1 MKAMLKARRALVA
14 FCMAGMLSAPLYA
27 ATDVANIAAGT
38 CALPA
43 GYTQLEY
50 AQTDGSVYSNI
61 GVKEDFKGRVEIKF
75 SVPSDDEQYL
85 WGIRDTKN
93 TTSKAL
99 SLGVSSGKKITLE
112 FGSKSYN
119 LGAPVANEPYY
130 ASLDYGGLSY
140 SLLKTSSG
148 EAQSSGS
155 FTATTDTESTRQI
168 QFFAVNNGG
177 GNANRAKSGARVY
190 YFKYYGADGTLKLD
204 FIPVKDANGTVG
216 FYDSVRGGLI
226 SFDAG
231 SCTAGP
237 SIMAVGENTT
247 LTAAK
252 TADKLL
258 IASGATLDQNGQTL
272 SVTDI
277 TTVPADVPAGFTRLA
292 SLHVNSNVIFKTQY
306 KPGASDKAEIKVKF
320 TERSTVSGSKVLFG
334 ARSAQSGS
342 KDAMACWHWWSGKD
356 ADKIRWDYGKSG
368 GSDAVVHLL
377 DIGTKYIFSLKS
389 GEGLVKSCDA
399 ETDAETVVYTDTY
412 PNGTVA
418 ANASYMWLLGFTGA
432 DTKSNSNSS
441 QYYACS
447 TDFYWFKATD
457 ANDGTVVKCHF
468 VPARRESD
476 GTVGVFDL
484 TGNYGFV
491 EPTIASGGIVTEG
504 DAVMPGAAT
513 IALSDDVS
521 VSGAVTAYAPLT
533 LAKSTAASGDVT
545 VAVPGAISGVGG
557 ITVGSGVTLNV
568 GVKRLDDVSVAFE
581 QGAGLALQL
590 TSATDSPVV
599 KVASEPS
606 SVKVYGVDGTTL
618 IEDAVTVYDA
628 TEGTV
633 SVTLPTTPVWRNT
646 KGNGS
651 FDDVDNWSQGALP
664 GAGVTFEVVLSAD
677 TEITVS
683 GTHSLGSMIVKGGHV
698 ATFAGSG
705 SLTVGSVTV
714 ESATTVKTG
723 GVVSFGGFEGDGS
736 IVYSPGAADA
746 LVVNSASSLGGEL
759 KIVTDKNLSVTLN
772 AAAQV
777 GTLTVSGEV
786 NAVVTMSNGMGGS
799 FVATDGATVEG
810 GVLQQGS
817 VGVLGATPTVTV
829 KNGGTFDFNKLNPDA
844 ATSYVIAGAGAG
856 NWPWA
861 MTSTGG
867 TVDDYFDNITLTSD
881 ATIGSSENSQ
891 IKIGSSSDP
900 GAANRGRLTLN
911 GHTLTVA
918 GGMWTT
924 YRYISMPGAGTIDFA
939 GRGIGVYQGAFNNQ
953 GGETTLVLRPEA
965 SKTVAIYNATT
976 VYALDWRGYK
986 INTEAALTI
995 SSSLTVSGGEK
1006 ETARLTFADGATA
1019 VLSNN
1024 LSITTTLTANGALSL
1039 TRAAGLEDAIAVAAT
1054 NAVNGSGTITVGAG
1068 VTLDLGKCRPAS
1080 ASINMSEGAALMLQL
1095 KSDTEIPVL
1104 KVTSE
1109 IDTAKMTVFDKDGNE
1124 VPDFRATYDGEAGTM
1139 TIYAGVYVWTNAD
1152 STGSFENAANWSVGS
1167 TPPSGKDFIVEVTG
1181 DTTIAVNSDYT
1192 LGNMEVRGGGTA
1204 TFAGSGSISVTKA
1217 SVAAGTA
1224 LVTGGKVTF
1233 PAIDLPAGATAML
1246 PDPSMLA
1253 NGNLV
1258 GGGTLVLA
1266 PGEGI
1271 TVTMSGGNTK
1281 WTGQTVIEN
1290 GTVKYKSGRSFGN
1303 EDTTANVVV
1312 KGGATL
1318 DQNGVRWLDRYAEKP
1333 AVRLEEGAVL
1343 TSSGD
1348 IDDNKGGVITKLSL
1362 SGDATVHADEH
1373 MVYMSKWF
1381 NEAYVTIELGTN
1393 TLAKTG
1399 TNEFFISVCNITGTG
1414 TLDIREGMVSVTHP
1428 YSGSSYGKCS
1438 NGTINIHEGAQFRFR
1453 DYDGK
1458 TANFSVSNLVLNGR
1472 VERDGVDL
1480 AGAQLDHMLTVTGT
1494 LSGSG
1499 AARMLTLASGA
1510 ALKPDGTSAPT
1521 VEEELVLPEDK
1532 LTVDL
1537 GGIDLGPRRQDIP
1550 LILVGDAALLPTAEN
1565 IEFKNVT
1572 VYGERKDKLP
1582 VHWELKSTRTGTGYR
1597 LIRGGTTI
1605 YLR

>member
-1 MKAMLKARRALVA
+1 MKTTQRTMRGLVMV
-14 FCMAGMLSAPLYA
+14 CMGLSAQVFA

-38 CALPA
+38 RALPA

-50 AQTDGSVYSNI
+50 AQTDGDVYSNI

-85 WGIRDTKN
+85 WGIRDTKD

-99 SLGVSSGKKITLE
+99 SLGVSSGKKITVE
-112 FGSKSYN
+112 FGNKRYD

-140 SLLKTSSG
+140 SLVKTSSG
-148 EAQSSGS
+148 EAQSCGA
-155 FTATTDTESTRQI
+155 FTETSDTESTRQI

-204 FIPVKDANGTVG
+204 FIPVKDANGAVG

-226 SFDAG
+226 SFSAG

-237 SIMAVGENTT
+237 CIMAVGENTT

-292 SLHVNSNVIFKTQY
+292 SLHVNSNVVFKTQY
-306 KPGASDKAEIKVKF
+306 KPGSSDKAEIKVKF

-342 KDAMACWHWWSGKD
+342 KDAMTFWHWWDSPD
-356 ADKIRWDYGKSG
+356 YVRFDYGKANDKTKV
-368 GSDAVVHLL
+368 SDLGMSAIETNK
-377 DIGTKYIFSLKS
+377 DYIFSLKS
-389 GEGLVKSCDA
+389 GEALVKDGDGHTLADYSSKLGSA
-399 ETDAETVVYTDTY
+399 S
-412 PNGTVA
+412 VA
-418 ANASYMWLLGFTGA
+418 NNASYMWLLGYTGA

-447 TDFYWFKATD
+447 TDFYWFKATTD
-457 ANDGTVVKCHF
+457 ASDGTVVKCHF
-468 VPARRESD
+468 VPVRRESD

-491 EPTIASGGIVTEG
+491 APTIAGGGEVTAG
-504 DAVMPGAAT
+504 NAVAQGAAT
-513 IALSDDVS
+513 IAFSDGLS
-521 VSGAVTAYAPLT
+521 VSGAVTVPVPLT
-533 LAKSTAASGDVT
+533 LAKSAAASGDVT
-545 VAVPGAISGVGG
+545 VAVPGTISGEGG

-568 GVKRLDDVSVAFE
+568 GVKRLNDVSVAFE

-590 TSATDSPVV
+590 ASATDSPVV
-599 KVASEPS
+599 KVASEPTTI
-606 SVKVYGVDGTTL
+606 KVYGVDGTTL
-618 IEDAVTVYDA
+618 IDDAVTAYDA

-683 GTHSLGSMIVKGGHV
+683 GTHSLGSMIVKGGHA

-714 ESATTVKTG
+714 EFGTTLATG

-746 LVVNSASSLGGEL
+746 LVVNSASALGGEL
-759 KIVTDKNLSVTLN
+759 KVVTDKSIAVTLN

-777 GTLTVSGEV
+777 GTLTVTGAV
-786 NAVVTMSNGMGGS
+786 NAVVTVSCGTEGS
-799 FVATDGATVEG
+799 FVATGGVTVEG

-817 VGVLGATPTVTV
+817 AGALGATPTVTV
-829 KNGGTFDFNKLNPDA
+829 KDGGTFDFNKLNPDA
-844 ATSYVIAGAGAG
+844 ATSYEIAGAGAG

-881 ATIGSSENSQ
+881 VTIGSSENSQ

-995 SSSLTVSGGEK
+995 KSLLTVSGGDK

-1019 VLSNN
+1019 VLSDN
-1024 LSITTTLTANGALSL
+1024 LAITTTLTANGALSL
-1039 TRAAGLEDAIAVAAT
+1039 TRAAGVEDTIVVAAT
-1054 NAVNGSGTITVGAG
+1054 NSVSGSGAITVGEG
-1068 VTLDLGKCRPAS
+1068 VTLDLGKSRPTS
-1080 ASINMSEGAALMLQL
+1080 ATITMSEGAALMLQL

-1104 KVTSE
+1104 KVSSE
-1109 IDTAKMTVFDKDGNE
+1109 IDSAKMTVFDKDGNE

-1152 STGSFENAANWSVGS
+1152 GTGSFGSDANWSVGS
-1167 TPPSGKDFIVEVTG
+1167 APPSGKDFIVDVKGETDIEVSREY
-1181 DTTIAVNSDYT
+1181 I

-1204 TFAGSGSISVTKA
+1204 KFAGIGSISVTKA
-1217 SVAAGTA
+1217 SVVTGTA

-1233 PAIDLPAGATAML
+1233 PAINLPVGATATL

-1266 PGEGI
+1266 PGAGN
-1271 TVTMSGGNTK
+1271 TVTMSGGNK
-1281 WTGQTVIEN
+1281 SWIGQTIIEN
-1290 GTVKYKSGRSFGN
+1290 GTVKYTGGRSFGN
-1303 EDTTANVVV
+1303 EDTTANVIV

-1318 DQNGVRWLDRYAEKP
+1318 DQNGVRWLLDGPEKP

-1343 TSSGD
+1343 TSSAD
-1348 IDDNKGGVITKLSL
+1348 IDDKKGGIITKLSL
-1362 SGDATVHADEH
+1362 DGDATVHADEH
-1373 MVYMSKWF
+1373 MVSMSKHW

-1399 TNEFFISVCNITGTG
+1399 TNEFYISVCNITGTG

-1428 YSGSSYGKCS
+1428 YTGTYFGKCLD
-1438 NGTINIHEGAQFRFR
+1438 GTINIHEGAQFRFLN
-1453 DYDGK
+1453 YNGK
-1458 TANFSVSNLVLNGR
+1458 AANFSVSNLVLNGR

-1480 AGAQLDHMLTVTGT
+1480 AGAQQDHMLTVTGS

-1499 AARMLTLASGA
+1499 AAQMLTLASGA

-1521 VEEELVLPEDK
+1521 VEEELVLPNDK

-1565 IEFKNVT
+1565 IEFKNIT
-1572 VYGERKDKLP
+1572 VYGESKDKLP
-1582 VHWELKSTRTGTGYR
+1582 VHWVLKPTRTGTGYR
-1597 LIRGGTTI
+1597 LVRGGMTV